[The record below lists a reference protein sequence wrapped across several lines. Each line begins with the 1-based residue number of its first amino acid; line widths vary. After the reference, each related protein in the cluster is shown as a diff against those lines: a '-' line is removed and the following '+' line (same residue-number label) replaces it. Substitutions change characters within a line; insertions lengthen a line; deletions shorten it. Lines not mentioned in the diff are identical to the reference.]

1 MLPDL
6 ALGIAFMILTV
17 VVHSG
22 AMILVMRGLPG
33 RSNKSG
39 PLTRWDEIGEVSA
52 AVLIMF
58 FATLIEV
65 AIWAIGY
72 LALGAIEA
80 REAAVYFSMV
90 TYTTLGYGDI
100 TLNEHWR
107 LLSSIEAANGIIM
120 FGWTTAVVIAVVQR
134 LYQRRQPQ

>member
-1 MLPDL
+1 MLPDVVV
-6 ALGIAFMILTV
+6 GIALMMVTV

-22 AMILVMRGLPG
+22 AMILVMRGLPAQSKKAG
-33 RSNKSG
+33 L
-39 PLTRWDEIGEVSA
+39 LTRWDEIGEVSA

-65 AIWAIGY
+65 TIWAIGY
-72 LALGAIEA
+72 IALGAIET
-80 REAAVYFSMV
+80 REEAVYFSMV

-100 TLNEHWR
+100 TLTEHWR
-107 LLSSIEAANGIIM
+107 LLSAIEAANGIII

>member
-6 ALGIAFMILTV
+6 ALGIAFMTLTV
-17 VVHSG
+17 MVHSG

-33 RSNKSG
+33 RRKKSG
-39 PLTRWDEIGEVSA
+39 ALTRWDEIGEVSA

-65 AIWAIGY
+65 VIWAMGY
-72 LALGAIEA
+72 LALGAMEA
-80 REAAVYFSMV
+80 REEAVYFSMV

-100 TLNEHWR
+100 TLNEQWR
-107 LLSSIEAANGIIM
+107 MLSSIEAANGIIM

-134 LYQRRQPQ
+134 LYQRS